1 MKQKHIFVF
10 FISLLASIVLGY
22 GQSTETVTE
31 TDPETEIEIEEGIV
45 PAVKD
50 TTKTGAP
57 QYYGLRIGADIAIPI
72 RTLLDQD
79 FAGFEIVG
87 DFRIKK
93 NLYLAAEIGNI
104 TRTNIL
110 TNLNNTS
117 RGSYIKAGAN
127 LNVYEN
133 WFGMNNLIYIGGR
146 VAFSSFS
153 QELNSF
159 TIATTSPLF
168 GDDTRFESRE
178 FNGLNTT
185 WLEFQLGLQTELFS
199 NLYLGVNVQLKRS
212 LSRTQPENFELIF
225 IPGFGETTDGS
236 QFGAGFGY
244 TLSYLIPIF
253 KR

>member
-1 MKQKHIFVF
+1 MIPKHIFVF
-10 FISLLASIVLGY
+10 FISLLAFLRLGHA
-22 GQSTETVTE
+22 QSTENQTA
-31 TDPETEIEIEEGIV
+31 TDIEIEEGVV
-45 PAVKD
+45 PSVKD

-57 QYYGLRIGADIAIPI
+57 QFYGLRIGADIARPI
-72 RTLLDQD
+72 RTLLDENYS
-79 FAGFEIVG
+79 GFEIVG

-93 NLYLAAEIGNI
+93 NIYVAAEIGNES
-104 TRTNIL
+104 RTSVL

-117 RGSYIKAGAN
+117 RGSYIKAGGN
-127 LNVYEN
+127 FNVYEN
-133 WFGMNNLIYIGGR
+133 WFGMNNLIYVGGR

-159 TIATTSPLF
+159 TIATTNPLF

-199 NLYLGVNVQLKRS
+199 NLYLGINVQLKRS

-236 QFGAGFGY
+236 QFGVGYGY